1 MTTADRNG
9 PSRHDKAVALLADHH
24 HELSDFT
31 KWPFVLFHKDGRRFT
46 PLESFTVNFLPRDE
60 LLAVL
65 AEALDRA
72 AERRDA
78 WERLAELAEPTIPE
92 WRELTVAEVIARFP
106 SSTRPRLPRSVPG
119 FCPCSPARQT
129 GKRTRHKPARNAPRD
144 PPRWL
149 GHPQQAPHPSEQS
162 PRLPSCPP
170 SRPPNGP
177 PSPLSS
183 SPSLL

>member
-106 SSTRPRLPRSVPG
+106 VEHQAEAAEIGARVLPVLAGEADRQ
-119 FCPCSPARQT
+119 ADTAQT
-129 GKRTRHKPARNAPRD
+129 G
-144 PPRWL
+144 
-149 GHPQQAPHPSEQS
+149 EE
-162 PRLPSCPP
+162 C
-170 SRPPNGP
+170 
-177 PSPLSS
+177 SS
-183 SPSLL
+183 